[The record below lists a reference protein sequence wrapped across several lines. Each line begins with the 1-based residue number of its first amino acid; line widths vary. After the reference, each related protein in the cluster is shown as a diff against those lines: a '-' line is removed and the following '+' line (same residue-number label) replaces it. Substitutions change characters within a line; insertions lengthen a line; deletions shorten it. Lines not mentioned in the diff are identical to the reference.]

1 MADKRSEFDRL
12 LADEF
17 GVDDPTWGRVASF
30 LSRVQT
36 SAVTPSV
43 ESLEAAHVAR
53 VRAAL
58 SALGTLPRA
67 QRRERR
73 AAQIRRFVL
82 AGVAGVFAVLTAGA
96 GVAAAMGVDPI
107 DALRH
112 VQLGPV
118 IFTPGTPDPTHPST
132 PDPSRRPDAPQTSA
146 PGQNG
151 TAGKADEDHGQADED
166 HGKADEDHGKADEDH
181 GKADEDHG
189 KASEHA
195 TQTAKPTDE
204 KTNEGKSDDSHPTT
218 KATEH
223 KTDD

>member
-30 LSRVQT
+30 LGRVQS

-43 ESLEAAHVAR
+43 ASLEDAHVAR
-53 VRAAL
+53 ARAAL

-73 AAQIRRFVL
+73 AAQVRRFVL

-96 GVAAAMGVDPI
+96 GVAAAMGVDPLEV
-107 DALRH
+107 LREVH
-112 VQLGPV
+112 LGPV
-118 IFTPGTPDPTHPST
+118 VAGPVTPDPTHPVV
-132 PDPSRRPDAPQTSA
+132 PDPSRRPDSPQTSA

-151 TAGKADEDHGQADED
+151 TAGKSDEEHGKASEDHGQA
-166 HGKADEDHGKADEDH
+166 
-181 GKADEDHG
+181 
-189 KASEHA
+189 SEHA
-195 TQTAKPTDE
+195 NPRSTQTGKPTDE
-204 KTNEGKSDDSHPTT
+204 KSNQGKADESHPTGKPT
-218 KATEH
+218 TLPTPSKHQKE
-223 KTDD
+223 D